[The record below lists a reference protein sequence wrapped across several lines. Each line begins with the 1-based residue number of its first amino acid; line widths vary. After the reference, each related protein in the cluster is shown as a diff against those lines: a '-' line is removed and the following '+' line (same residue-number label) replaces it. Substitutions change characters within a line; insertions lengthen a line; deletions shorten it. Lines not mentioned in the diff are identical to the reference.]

1 MGIENINYEKPEQ
14 YIKNLNEL
22 SGTIDLLLAEFSKI
36 YVVYNMNPNN
46 PEYQQQYANIIS
58 NINQV
63 QSKLFSISNDVQV
76 SIDDITQKLL
86 EINVLISIERRKNR
100 ELKRK
105 LGLVEDKNNSS
116 YEMIYNYKQ
125 IYNINYLRNWGLFLS
140 TALCILAIS
149 KVYKNQ
155 GV

>member
-1 MGIENINYEKPEQ
+1 MGVENINYKEPEQ

-22 SGTIDLLLAEFSKI
+22 GGSIDLLLAEFSKI
-36 YVVYNMNPNN
+36 YVVYNMNSNN

-63 QSKLFSISNDVQV
+63 QSKLFSTSNDVQV
-76 SIDDITQKLL
+76 SIDEITKKLV
-86 EINVLISIERRKNR
+86 EINVLISNEREKNR

-105 LGLVEDKNNSS
+105 LGHVEHKNNSA
-116 YEMIYNYKQ
+116 YEMIDNYKQ
-125 IYNINYLRNWGLFLS
+125 MYNINYLRNWGLFLS
-140 TALCILAIS
+140 TVLCILAIS
-149 KVYKNQ
+149 KVYKSQ